1 MDIATRAYNHT
12 FKIDPIVRTL
22 MDTDFYKLLMQQM
35 ILELHPNVRV
45 KFRMMNRTKSIRT
58 ADIISEQ
65 ELREQLDYARTLR
78 YSNSELI
85 WLSGNT
91 FYGTEQMFSPK
102 YIEWLRNYQL
112 PEYDLFVEDG
122 QWVLEFESLW
132 AASTGWEIHA
142 LAIMNELRSRAVLKK
157 MSRFEIDVLYAR
169 SKAKLWSKVE
179 RLRALKQDVGSKLL
193 ISDFG
198 TRRRHGFLWQ
208 RWCIE
213 ALMEGIGDSF
223 TGTSNVKHAMDLGVE
238 AIGTNAHELPMVYAA
253 LSNSDEELLDSGY
266 RVLSDWADFY
276 GKRLQI
282 ILPDAYGT
290 TSFLKNAPDWA
301 AEWTGIRPD
310 SKSPIPA
317 VEEYIAW
324 CVERGQDPMEKVAI
338 LSDGMDLEAIE
349 VCVRHL
355 KDKIGRTPIGWGTN
369 LTNDFTNCA
378 SSDAYELG
386 LKPISL
392 VCKVYEANG
401 RPAVKLSDNP
411 TKATGPKAEVERYL
425 RVFGT
430 EGMDMRDVKV

>member
-12 FKIDPIVRTL
+12 FKIDPIVRSL

-35 ILELHPNVRV
+35 ILELHPNVPV

-58 ADIISEQ
+58 AEIISEA
-65 ELREQLDYARTLR
+65 ELREQLDYVRTLKFAK
-78 YSNSELI
+78 SELI
-85 WLSGNT
+85 WLAGNT
-91 FYGTEQMFSPK
+91 FYGQDQMFSSK
-102 YIEWLRNYQL
+102 FLFWLENFQL
-112 PEYDLFVEDG
+112 PEYNLFEEHG
-122 QWVLEFESLW
+122 QWVLEFESNW
-132 AASTGWEIHA
+132 ASASAWEIHA
-142 LAIMNELRSRAVLKK
+142 LAIMNELRSRAVLKQ
-157 MSRFEIDVLYAR
+157 MSRFEIDILYAR
-169 SKAKLWSKVE
+169 AKAKLWSKVE
-179 RLRALKQDVGSKLL
+179 RLRTLKSDVGSKLQ

-213 ALMEGIGDSF
+213 ALMEGIGGSF
-223 TGTSNVKHAMDLGVE
+223 TGTSNVKHAMDLGLE

-253 LSNSDEELLDSGY
+253 MANSDEELLDSSY

-290 TSFLKNAPDWA
+290 TNFLKRAPDWV
-301 AEWTGIRPD
+301 AEWTGFRPD
-310 SKSPIPA
+310 SKEPIPA
-317 VEEYIAW
+317 VMEYVQWCEER
-324 CVERGQDPMEKVAI
+324 EQDPMEKIAI
-338 LSDGMDLEAIE
+338 LSDGMDIDSIE
-349 VCVRHL
+349 SCVRFL
-355 KDKIGRTPIGWGTN
+355 ADKVDRTPIGWGTN

-378 SSDAYELG
+378 SSDVYSLG

-411 TKATGPKAEVERYL
+411 SKATGPRAEVERYM

-430 EGMDMRDVKV
+430 DGMDMRDVKV